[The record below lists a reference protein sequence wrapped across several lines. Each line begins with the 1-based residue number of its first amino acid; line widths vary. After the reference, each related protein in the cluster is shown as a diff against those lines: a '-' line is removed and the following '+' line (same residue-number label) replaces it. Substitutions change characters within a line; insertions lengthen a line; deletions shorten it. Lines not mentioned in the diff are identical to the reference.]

1 MWNRVSSTTKA
12 HMAPVHRPV
21 LHLLVSFGVGIALG
35 RHLHLDSLYLFGLA
49 VLLLVWLSWRT
60 SRGAAVRVLPHLLF
74 VTLGVL
80 AICDAPDPD
89 RPPPGLPHLSQRQEV
104 LLIGKI
110 AAPPKQYPD
119 KTRLI
124 VDLEQC
130 RLADGMQ
137 PVASGLLLT
146 IVSCQKEWSVGQRF
160 IGRVVL
166 RPIRNFNNPGG
177 FDYRRYL
184 ADQGIWLQG
193 MARSDAQ
200 LIPLSTPEASPWMGQ
215 VLASILSRSRAF
227 LDAWLP
233 PDLAALFRA
242 LVIGDDY
249 ALSDVVL
256 EGMYA
261 AGLGHLIAI
270 SGFNLALVAGL
281 AFLVLRV
288 LLAQVSGL
296 AGRWGVSPLAGLAA
310 FPLAFT
316 YAMLTGMEVPVLRA
330 TLMLGVVTLALLIQR
345 PKDSLNFLSVAAL
358 AILVAIPQDLFSASF
373 QLSFVAVAALIW
385 VPPRLP
391 LPSWLRERPEPPW
404 RKIGRSVYQFI
415 LISLVASV
423 ATAPL
428 ALYYFHRFPIL
439 GLPANL
445 LVVPIVAL
453 LVQPAGLLALLLLPV
468 STDAA
473 GFILTLGSLG
483 LEVVLRISSFIG
495 NLSWATL
502 WPGAVSS
509 WQVALSYAL
518 LTLPWLRL
526 PRVRV
531 PLSCRLGLFAAG
543 CLVLAAHRITLP
555 SGPSP
560 LRVTYLDVGQGNAA
574 VVELPE
580 RGALLIDG
588 GGFPGSPFDVGRNV
602 VAPYLWY
609 RRIHRL
615 EAMVLSHAHP
625 DHFRGLAFIAAHVPA
640 KEFWYP
646 GIPAV
651 DPDFATLME
660 TLDRQGVSA
669 LEPKD
674 LSSPRVIQGVEIR
687 VLHPTPDLL
696 SGSGTF
702 TYSDHN
708 KLSLVLRLRYGQI
721 SFLFPGDIDSE
732 AESRL
737 LVLPG
742 IEPTQVLLAPHHG
755 SRFSSSLPFLAGLK
769 PRIVVFS
776 VGFGNPF
783 RFPASEVTQRYQL
796 LRVHTYRTDVH
807 GAVTVT
813 TDGERLHVETFVPAN
828 RDEEEGDSEKR
839 EIGGSPGEA
848 WEPPW

>member
-1 MWNRVSSTTKA
+1 
-12 HMAPVHRPV
+12 MAPVHRPV
-21 LHLLVSFGVGIALG
+21 LHLLVSFGVGIVLG
-35 RHLHLDSLYLFGLA
+35 RDLHLDSLYLFGLA
-49 VLLLVWLSWRT
+49 LLLLVCLSWRT
-60 SRGAAVRVLPHLLF
+60 SRGAAVHVLPHLLF
-74 VTLGVL
+74 ITLGVL
-80 AICDAPDPD
+80 AICGAPHPD
-89 RPPPGLPHLSQRQEV
+89 RPPPGLPPLSQRQEI

-119 KTRLI
+119 KTRAI
-124 VDLEQC
+124 VSVEQS
-130 RLADGMQ
+130 RLDDGMH
-137 PVASGLLLT
+137 PVSGGLLLT
-146 IVSCQKEWSVGQRF
+146 LLSCRKEWSVGERF

-166 RPIRNFNNPGG
+166 RPVRNFNNPGG

-184 ADQGIWLQG
+184 ADRGIWLQG
-193 MARSDAQ
+193 TVRSDAH
-200 LIPLSTPEASPWMGQ
+200 LIPLGAPDASPWMERA
-215 VLASILSRSRAF
+215 LASILARSRVF

-256 EGMYA
+256 EGLYA
-261 AGLGHLIAI
+261 AGLGHLVAI

-281 AFLVLRV
+281 AFLVLRIA
-288 LLAQVSGL
+288 LAQVSAL
-296 AGRWGVSPLAGLAA
+296 AGRWGVTPLAGLAA
-310 FPLAFT
+310 FPLALA

-330 TLMLGVVTLALLIQR
+330 TLMLGVVTFSLLIQR

-358 AILVAIPQDLFSASF
+358 AILVAAPQDLFSASF

-385 VPPRLP
+385 APPRLP
-391 LPSWLRERPEPPW
+391 LPSCLRERWESPW
-404 RKIGRSVYQFI
+404 HRIGRNIYQFI
-415 LISLVASV
+415 LVSVVASV

-445 LVVPIVAL
+445 VVVPIVAF
-453 LVQPAGLLALLLLPV
+453 LVQPAGLLALILSPV

-502 WPGAVSS
+502 WPGAVSA
-509 WQVALSYAL
+509 WQVVLSYAL
-518 LTLPWLRL
+518 LTLPWLRISRAKA
-526 PRVRV
+526 PSWWRI
-531 PLSCRLGLFAAG
+531 GLVAAG

-555 SGPSP
+555 SGPLP

-580 RGALLIDG
+580 QGAILIDG

-602 VAPYLWY
+602 VAPYLWH

-615 EAMVLSHAHP
+615 EAIVLSHAHP
-625 DHFRGLAFIAAHVPA
+625 DHFRGLGFIAAHVPV

-646 GIPAV
+646 GIPAA

-660 TLDRQGVSA
+660 ILNQRGVPTLGPRELSA
-669 LEPKD
+669 
-674 LSSPRVIQGVEIR
+674 PRVIQGVEIG
-687 VLHPTPDLL
+687 VLHPSPETL
-696 SGSGTF
+696 SESRAF

-708 KLSLVLRLRYGQI
+708 KLSLVLRLRYGQV
-721 SFLFPGDIDSE
+721 SLLFPGDIDNE
-732 AESRL
+732 VERRL

-742 IEPTQVLLAPHHG
+742 IEPTHVLLAPHHG
-755 SRFSSSLPFLAGLK
+755 SRSSSSLPFLERLK
-769 PRIVVFS
+769 PRIAVFS

-783 RFPASEVTQRYQL
+783 RFPAPDVGERYQL
-796 LRVHTYRTDVH
+796 LGVHTYRTDVH
-807 GAVTVT
+807 GAVTVV
-813 TDGERLHVETFVPAN
+813 TDGERLHVETFAPAN
-828 RDEEEGDSEKR
+828 DENEGGNGEKR
-839 EIGGSPGEA
+839 ETGGSPGEA